1 LNRKNRKAMKSEAK
15 GLGWLCILLCVGA
28 AALAHM
34 EQDPGAGSAHVLAAI
49 GLFLLGGILLAY
61 GTSENESA

>member
-1 LNRKNRKAMKSEAK
+1 MKSEAK

-34 EQDPGAGSAHVLAAI
+34 EQDPAAGGTHLIAA
-49 GLFLLGGILLAY
+49 GLLFLLGGILLAY